1 MSLLTHT
8 HKVTRSICGPD
19 CFLIVPH
26 KFQISYT
33 SSMKRMLLGFLLT
46 IGWTLTPIS
55 YVNAATEGCPD
66 SWKIDT
72 SSNPGYEELQQAK
85 NRLGVDLALS
95 EPVIQYQNYSGE
107 LGPLAAPKGRGA
119 LTIEDIYLYG
129 KTQVLWKI
137 DVQQKN
143 CLGKATFVFSRG
155 TLSEYLGFKNV
166 VLNVDPQ
173 SWAVANESSFADFT
187 KAAQFGACIK
197 SIQLRISP
205 PNIGLQLEGKLLVIS
220 FGNVLRNTTFNDP
233 CGVRKINPRSYFIY
247 QDLTP
252 ECQYFSEQSGRSI
265 AIRKGGSCEIA
276 IALPTRESLIV
287 FTKFAFKA
295 KDFEVA
301 VACVKGKST
310 KKVTAY
316 RGYEYNAKCPA
327 GYKKK

>member
-1 MSLLTHT
+1 
-8 HKVTRSICGPD
+8 
-19 CFLIVPH
+19 
-26 KFQISYT
+26 
-33 SSMKRMLLGFLLT
+33 MKRILLSFLLAL
-46 IGWTLTPIS
+46 GLTLTPIS
-55 YVNAATEGCPD
+55 VAIAATEGCPD

-72 SSNPGYEELQQAK
+72 SSNSGYEELQQAK
-85 NRLGVDLALS
+85 TRLGVDLALS
-95 EPVIQYQNYSGE
+95 ERVIQYQNYSGE
-107 LGPLAAPKGRGA
+107 LGPLAAPKHKGA

-143 CLGKATFVFSRG
+143 CPVKATFVFSRG
-155 TLSEYLGFKNV
+155 TLSESLGYKNNV
-166 VLNVDPQ
+166 FLNVNPE
-173 SWAVANESSFADFT
+173 SWAVANESSFVDFT
-187 KAAQFGACIK
+187 KAAQFGACVK

-205 PNIGLQLEGKLLVIS
+205 PNIGLQLEGKLLVVS

-233 CGVRKINPRSYFIY
+233 CGVRQINPRNYFIY

-265 AIRKGGSCEIA
+265 AIPKNGTCDIS
-276 IALPTRESLIV
+276 IALPSSNGLII
-287 FTKFAFKA
+287 FTKFALTA
-295 KDFEVA
+295 KDFEVE